1 MNEGVITMVK
11 CPYCNI
17 EWISDTTLTCDDC
30 APDVLTDMALSSLM
44 QAIEN
49 LTVTKNITT
58 ERFDLL
64 DQAVNRLISLREN
77 LQKVI

>member
-1 MNEGVITMVK
+1 
-11 CPYCNI
+11 
-17 EWISDTTLTCDDC
+17 
-30 APDVLTDMALSSLM
+30 MALSSLM

>member
-1 MNEGVITMVK
+1 MNKGIVTMVK
-11 CPYCNI
+11 CPYCDI
-17 EWISDTTLTCDDC
+17 EWITDTTLTCDEC
-30 APDVLTDMALSSLM
+30 APAVLTDMALNSLM

-49 LTVTKNITT
+49 LAVTKNITT

-77 LQKVI
+77 LQKAI